1 MITTIKKKIREK
13 ERPDEGLETTSQG
26 TVFRNAAED
35 GQGDGS
41 PAWWSHARGTCARR
55 PETKMAGAAS
65 ERLFRRVGQ
74 TKMAGAASQN
84 VYSGAWTACP
94 STAAPEERGPRAGR
108 ALPRGQEG
116 PGLWAATARSLCSV
130 HTLWG
135 WHRVS
140 PSPTS
145 PVSPSQ
151 RGRDGDPC
159 PALLQGQNQGPCL
172 VAQGLR
178 LSLPMQGAWV

>member
-41 PAWWSHARGTCARR
+41 PAGGVTPGARAHAGQRPRWRGRLQNVYSGAWTR
-55 PETKMAGAAS
+55 PRWRG
-65 ERLFRRVGQ
+65 RL
-74 TKMAGAASQN
+74 QN

>member
-1 MITTIKKKIREK
+1 MREK

-26 TVFRNAAED
+26 TVFRNDAED
-35 GQGDGS
+35 G
-41 PAWWSHARGTCARR
+41 PRVTEARR
-55 PETKMAGAAS
+55 GGVTPGACAHAGQRPRWRG
-65 ERLFRRVGQ
+65 RL
-74 TKMAGAASQN
+74 QN
-84 VYSGAWTACP
+84 LYSGAWTACL
-94 STAAPEERGPRAGR
+94 STAAPEEEGLRAGR

-116 PGLWAATARSLCSV
+116 PGLWAATGRSLCSV

-178 LSLPMQGAWV
+178 LCLPMQGAWV